1 MENQNNEEN
10 PPSNDNESKPNYQLL
25 KPEDIKNE
33 NINRLNKNAQKLRE
47 LESQMANIES
57 LIEEIKIKTTKN
69 KIDEKISKEEI
80 SKLYQETLKIYEEYN
95 RSLKNRVNDKFIE
108 VFDELA
114 AKIMDSEIKRE
125 ELEDKKYD
133 LTETLK
139 EFEKYKV
146 DDEEREKKIDTD
158 IANLKSEYE
167 FMTKN
172 YDDVSKE
179 NVELN
184 KKIQQKNNLINE
196 QKKKKNELRA
206 VIGKLTEVRVILNKY
221 FSSHFEN
228 FTAHEKEI
236 IKSVNNYKTTDPEKY
251 NLAMNQL
258 LDTKE
263 YGLGYMDERSKSL
276 NKASNLNNISDINNN
291 NNVSKEFM
299 GLGDN
304 ISKITDVNKSVEM
317 SGQHGNEDK

>member
-1 MENQNNEEN
+1 MEPPQNDENQPTSENKQIYQPLNAEE
-10 PPSNDNESKPNYQLL
+10 
-25 KPEDIKNE
+25 IKRE
-33 NINRLNKNAQKLRE
+33 NIQRLNKNAEKLRD
-47 LESQMANIES
+47 LEAQMTSIENQ
-57 LIEEIKIKTTKN
+57 IEEIKLKTTKN

-80 SKLYQETLKIYEEYN
+80 TKLYQETQKIYEEYN
-95 RSLKNRVNDKFIE
+95 KTLKDRVNDKFIE

-114 AKIMDSEIKRE
+114 GRIYDSQLKRE

-139 EFEKYKV
+139 EFQKYNV
-146 DDEEREKKIDTD
+146 DDEEREKKIDND
-158 IANLKSEYE
+158 IATIKSEYE
-167 FMTKN
+167 FLNKN

-184 KKIQQKNNLINE
+184 KQIQQKNNAINE
-196 QKKKKNELRA
+196 QKKKINELRG

-228 FTAHEKEI
+228 FSAQEKEI
-236 IKSVNNYKTTDPEKY
+236 IASVNNYRITDPEKY

-263 YGLGYMDERSKSL
+263 YGLGYLDDRSKSL
-276 NKASNLNNISDINNN
+276 NKASNM
-291 NNVSKEFM
+291 NNVRDNNKDM
-299 GLGDN
+299 GMGDN
-304 ISKITDVNKSVEM
+304 NTKITDINKSMEM
-317 SGQHGNEDK
+317 SGGAGYEQK